1 MITINN
7 KKLQQLQLIKK
18 QPIDKPDKMI
28 IVPKDNLHQKVQQN
42 YYAQVA
48 LIINY
53 LKQKEERKIDNIN
66 NNNKD
71 KDTIIKLIN
80 LMYSKI

>member
-1 MITINN
+1 
-7 KKLQQLQLIKK
+7 
-18 QPIDKPDKMI
+18 MI